1 MSMFARINEEDKK
14 SATINTVEGQMTFD
28 TEAAEEVTPPK
39 KRRGRPPKSESGTA
53 TKRTTKKKTEEIEE
67 TTDSAVSSDPVEEPP
82 KKRGGRKKKSDEGFG
97 SDSSGAEKGSV
108 EGQLDFKANIE
119 VEYLREALGVSPSVK
134 ELYAEYIA
142 SKSPDAMTKAEE
154 IEAIGEEAMFAKGTS
169 IYHRTRAAWDPEQLR
184 FRALKPGATPPGD
197 QEVVDGAPFVYD
209 YQWRGFFKEAFSFMQ
224 RSSKNEGGNSN
235 VKFNLTNHK
244 KIVDGEVFV
253 HPRKIC
259 LNIPETSVD
268 VDGITEVE
276 SFNEDGTLKTLQR
289 SLRTSGPSGERVAI
303 ASSEMVPK
311 GTSMKL
317 TISVTDKRLW
327 GAVESALNYGLY
339 HGFSGWRNSGLGI
352 FRWRK
357 LDQNFHPIEGSDWN
371 FTIPDS
377 CWDD

>member
-1 MSMFARINEEDKK
+1 MSMFATLNAEDKEK
-14 SATINTVEGQMTFD
+14 GKITSEPVQMTID
-28 TEAAEEVTPPK
+28 QKEEAPK
-39 KRRGRPPKSESGTA
+39 KRRGRPPKAEGTTA
-53 TKRTTKKKTEEIEE
+53 KRAAKKKSDTED
-67 TTDSAVSSDPVEEPP
+67 TTDSAVSSDPSTEEAP
-82 KKRGGRKKKSDEGFG
+82 KKRGGRKKKSDTEGFG

-142 SKSPDAMTKAEE
+142 SKAPDAMSKSEE

-224 RSSKNEGGNSN
+224 RSSKNDGGNAN

-244 KIVDGEVFV
+244 KIVDGEVFI

-327 GAVESALNYGLY
+327 PAVESALNYGLY

-357 LDQNFHPIEGSDWN
+357 LDSNFLPIEGSDWN
-371 FTIPDS
+371 FVVPES
-377 CWDD
+377 CWED

>member
-14 SATINTVEGQMTFD
+14 SPIINTDVEGQMTFD
-28 TEAAEEVTPPK
+28 TATSEEPAHK
-39 KRRGRPPKSESGTA
+39 KRRGRPKKVEEAVDAAA
-53 TKRTTKKKTEEIEE
+53 T
-67 TTDSAVSSDPVEEPP
+67 SDPEVTAEEPTP
-82 KKRGGRKKKSDEGFG
+82 KKRGRKKKSDPGFG

-108 EGQLDFKANIE
+108 EGQLDFTGNIE

-142 SKSPDAMTKAEE
+142 SKAPDAMSKSEE

-169 IYHRTRAAWDPEQLR
+169 IYHRTRAAWDTEQLR
-184 FRALKPGATPPGD
+184 FRALKPGAVPPGD
-197 QEVVDGAPFVYD
+197 MEVVDGAPFVYD

-224 RSSKNEGGNSN
+224 RASKNEGGNAA
-235 VKFNLTNHK
+235 VKFGLSNHK
-244 KIVDGEVFV
+244 KIVDGEIFV

-259 LNIPETSVD
+259 LNIPDTFID
-268 VDGITEVE
+268 TDGVSEEE
-276 SFNEDGTLKTLQR
+276 SFNADGTLKTMQR

-327 GAVESALNYGLY
+327 PAVESALNYGLY

-357 LDQNFHPIEGSDWN
+357 LDANFLPIEGSDWN
-371 FTIPDS
+371 FVVPES
-377 CWDD
+377 CWED

>member
-1 MSMFARINEEDKK
+1 MQR
-14 SATINTVEGQMTFD
+14 
-28 TEAAEEVTPPK
+28 
-39 KRRGRPPKSESGTA
+39 
-53 TKRTTKKKTEEIEE
+53 
-67 TTDSAVSSDPVEEPP
+67 
-82 KKRGGRKKKSDEGFG
+82 
-97 SDSSGAEKGSV
+97 
-108 EGQLDFKANIE
+108 
-119 VEYLREALGVSPSVK
+119 
-134 ELYAEYIA
+134 A
-142 SKSPDAMTKAEE
+142 SKND
-154 IEAIGEEAMFAKGTS
+154 
-169 IYHRTRAAWDPEQLR
+169 
-184 FRALKPGATPPGD
+184 
-197 QEVVDGAPFVYD
+197 
-209 YQWRGFFKEAFSFMQ
+209 
-224 RSSKNEGGNSN
+224 GGNAS

-268 VDGITEVE
+268 VDGISEVE

-327 GAVESALNYGLY
+327 PAVESALNYGLY

-357 LDQNFHPIEGSDWN
+357 LDKNFLPIEGADWN
-371 FTIPDS
+371 FVVPDS
-377 CWDD
+377 CWED

>member
-1 MSMFARINEEDKK
+1 MSMFATLNAEDKK
-14 SATINTVEGQMTFD
+14 AGKITSEPVQMTID
-28 TEAAEEVTPPK
+28 QNEEAPK
-39 KRRGRPPKSESGTA
+39 KRRGRPPKAEGTT
-53 TKRTTKKKTEEIEE
+53 TKRATKKKSDTEE
-67 TTDSAVSSDPVEEPP
+67 TTDSAVSSDPSIEEAP
-82 KKRGGRKKKSDEGFG
+82 KKRGGRKKKSDTEGFG

-142 SKSPDAMTKAEE
+142 SKAPDAMSKSEE

-169 IYHRTRAAWDPEQLR
+169 IYHRTRAAWDADQLR
-184 FRALKPGATPPGD
+184 FRALKPGAVPPGD

-224 RSSKNEGGNSN
+224 RASKNDGGNAN

-244 KIVDGEVFV
+244 KIVDGEVFI